1 VSDDDLLP
9 HPGAVTGT
17 AVADGDEFGDY
28 RWVTPVRA
36 ADILGISARELFRLI
51 DTGALPAYR
60 IADELKLLADDVRQR
75 RDSSPEGGTPP

>member
-1 VSDDDLLP
+1 VLP
-9 HPGAVTGT
+9 RPRGVTGT

-36 ADILGISARELFRLI
+36 ADMLGIAAPELFRLI
-51 DTGALPAYR
+51 DTGELPAYR

-75 RDSSPEGGTPP
+75 RDSQPGGETPP

>member
-1 VSDDDLLP
+1 MSGNNVLSRL
-9 HPGAVTGT
+9 GAVTGT

-36 ADILGISARELFRLI
+36 ADILGISTQALFRLI
-51 DTGALPAYR
+51 DTGELPAYR

-75 RDSSPEGGTPP
+75 RDSSPGGGTSP